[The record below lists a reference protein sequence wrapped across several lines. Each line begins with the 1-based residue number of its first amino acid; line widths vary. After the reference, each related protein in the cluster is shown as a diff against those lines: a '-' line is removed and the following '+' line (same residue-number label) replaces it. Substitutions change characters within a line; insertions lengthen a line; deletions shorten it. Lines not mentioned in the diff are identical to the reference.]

1 VIGAGLLVKSAAQLL
16 QVDPG
21 FNPRSL
27 LTMTISLPNNKFE
40 WKHNVAFSREV
51 IATVQSLAPVRGAAV
66 VQGLPMRTGSFWGP
80 FEAESGAALASGE
93 PPVARIRV
101 VSPGYFGVMEIPIL
115 SGRDFSERDEAGEVD
130 GLTAPTLRHV
140 VINQA
145 LVSRYWPGEDGVGKR
160 IRGDGGTAWMEVI
173 GVVGDVRYA
182 GIDEG
187 PRFDVYFPE
196 GLFPQAA
203 ITLLVRANG
212 DPLNLVADIRS
223 RIGQIDQEAFV
234 NDIRPMD
241 ALIAD
246 SLAPRRLSTMLVIA
260 FAGIAVIL
268 SLIGISS
275 SIAQSIGQR
284 KLEIGIRM
292 AVGAQPSAVMALV
305 LSRTVALTGL
315 GTVVGL
321 AGAVSVSR
329 FLEGLLYGLTPLD
342 APTYFATSL
351 LFTFVAAAMS
361 YVQARR
367 ATRIDPS
374 IALRSE

>member
-1 VIGAGLLVKSAAQLL
+1 
-16 QVDPG
+16 
-21 FNPRSL
+21 
-27 LTMTISLPNNKFE
+27 
-40 WKHNVAFSREV
+40 
-51 IATVQSLAPVRGAAV
+51 
-66 VQGLPMRTGSFWGP
+66 
-80 FEAESGAALASGE
+80 
-93 PPVARIRV
+93 
-101 VSPGYFGVMEIPIL
+101 
-115 SGRDFSERDEAGEVD
+115 
-130 GLTAPTLRHV
+130 
-140 VINQA
+140 
-145 LVSRYWPGEDGVGKR
+145 
-160 IRGDGGTAWMEVI
+160 
-173 GVVGDVRYA
+173 
-182 GIDEG
+182 
-187 PRFDVYFPE
+187 
-196 GLFPQAA
+196 
-203 ITLLVRANG
+203 
-212 DPLNLVADIRS
+212 
-223 RIGQIDQEAFV
+223 
-234 NDIRPMD
+234 
-241 ALIAD
+241 
-246 SLAPRRLSTMLVIA
+246 MLVIA